1 MFSYFSLTLFLL
13 QMINAPSAGKDTIGA
28 GPISKK
34 NEEADKEIEK
44 MLAQL
49 KA

>member
-1 MFSYFSLTLFLL
+1 MGE
-13 QMINAPSAGKDTIGA
+13 APSAGKGTVGA
-28 GPISKK
+28 EAISKK
-34 NEEADKEIEK
+34 NKEADEEIEK

>member
-1 MFSYFSLTLFLL
+1 MGE
-13 QMINAPSAGKDTIGA
+13 APSAGKGTVGA
-28 GPISKK
+28 AAISKK
-34 NEEADKEIEK
+34 NKEADEEIEK